1 MEERRS
7 MQESVVKKHRQVLV
21 RHADENLAKLRKK
34 LPGKRNSSACMGD
47 SAVRKARQLTE
58 GSEKRRNGPV
68 LAA

>member
-34 LPGKRNSSACMGD
+34 LP
-47 SAVRKARQLTE
+47 
-58 GSEKRRNGPV
+58 EKRIPLPV
-68 LAA
+68 WGILPQEKPGS

>member
-21 RHADENLAKLRKK
+21 RHADENLANIRKK
-34 LPGKRNSSACMGD
+34 LPAKWNSSACMGD
-47 SAVRKARQLTE
+47 SALRKARQLTE